1 MKMAN
6 EKTLYEFSV
15 LCEREDY
22 PHWTYT
28 DKIYVLAVD
37 KTEAMHKFLDKHP
50 DLYNFRITNWQ
61 GVDIL

>member
-15 LCEREDY
+15 QRECGN
-22 PHWTYT
+22 WACA
-28 DKIYVLAVD
+28 DKIYVLAVN
-37 KTEAMHKFLDKHP
+37 KEEAMHKFLDKYP

>member
-15 LCEREDY
+15 QRKRGN
-22 PHWTYT
+22 WTCT
-28 DKIYVLAVD
+28 DKIYVLAVN
-37 KTEAMHKFLDKHP
+37 KEEAMHKFLDKHP

>member
-15 LCEREDY
+15 LREREDY
-22 PHWTYT
+22 PYWTYT
-28 DKIYVLAVD
+28 DKIYVLAVN
-37 KTEAMHKFLDKHP
+37 KEEAIRKFLNKYP
-50 DLYNFRITNWQ
+50 DLYNFHITDWQ

>member
-15 LCEREDY
+15 QHESGN
-22 PHWTYT
+22 WTNT
-28 DKIYVLAVD
+28 DKIYVLAVN
-37 KTEAMHKFLDKHP
+37 KEEAMHKFLDKYP

>member
-15 LCEREDY
+15 PRE
-22 PHWTYT
+22 HENWTYT
-28 DKIYVLAVD
+28 DKIYVLAVN
-37 KTEAMHKFLDKHP
+37 KEEAMHKFLDKYP
-50 DLYNFRITNWQ
+50 DLYSFRITNWW

>member
-15 LCEREDY
+15 LRE
-22 PHWTYT
+22 HGNWACA
-28 DKIYVLAVD
+28 DKIYVLAVN
-37 KTEAMHKFLDKHP
+37 KEEAMRKFLDKHP

>member
-6 EKTLYEFSV
+6 EKPLYEFSV
-15 LCEREDY
+15 LREREDY

-37 KTEAMHKFLDKHP
+37 KTEAMQKFLDKNT

>member
-15 LCEREDY
+15 QPKYDNWI
-22 PHWTYT
+22 HT
-28 DKIYVLAVD
+28 DKIYVLAVN
-37 KTEAMHKFLDKHP
+37 KEEAMHKFLDKYP

>member
-15 LCEREDY
+15 LREREGN

-28 DKIYVLAVD
+28 DKIYVLAVN
-37 KTEAMHKFLDKHP
+37 KEEAMHKFLDKHP
-50 DLYNFRITNWQ
+50 DLYNFTITNWQ

>member
-15 LCEREDY
+15 LREREDY

-28 DKIYVLAVD
+28 DKIYVLAVN
-37 KTEAMHKFLDKHP
+37 KEEAMH
-50 DLYNFRITNWQ
+50 
-61 GVDIL
+61 

>member
-15 LCEREDY
+15 MRERGN
-22 PHWTYT
+22 WART
-28 DKIYVLAVD
+28 DKIYVLAVN
-37 KTEAMHKFLDKHP
+37 KEEAMHKFLDKYP

>member
-15 LCEREDY
+15 QSKYDNWIH
-22 PHWTYT
+22 P
-28 DKIYVLAVD
+28 DKIYVLAVN
-37 KTEAMHKFLDKHP
+37 KEEAMHKFLDKYP

>member
-15 LCEREDY
+15 LRDHENWSCA
-22 PHWTYT
+22 
-28 DKIYVLAVD
+28 DKIYVLAVN
-37 KTEAMHKFLDKHP
+37 KEEAMRKFLDKHP

>member
-15 LCEREDY
+15 LREREN
-22 PHWTYT
+22 WFYT
-28 DKIYVLAVD
+28 DKIYVLAVN
-37 KTEAMHKFLDKHP
+37 KTEAMLKFLDEYP
-50 DLYNFRITNWQ
+50 DLYDFRITNWW

>member
-15 LCEREDY
+15 LRERY
-22 PHWTYT
+22 PYWTYI
-28 DKIYVLAVD
+28 DKIYVLAVN
-37 KTEAMHKFLDKHP
+37 KEEAMHKFRDKHP

>member
-15 LCEREDY
+15 QCEREN
-22 PHWTYT
+22 WTYT
-28 DKIYVLAVD
+28 TKIYVLAVN
-37 KTEAMHKFLDKHP
+37 KEEAMRKFLDEHP
-50 DLYNFRITNWQ
+50 ELYNFRITNWQ

>member
-15 LCEREDY
+15 QRE
-22 PHWTYT
+22 PGNWTCA
-28 DKIYVLAVD
+28 DKIYVLAVN
-37 KTEAMHKFLDKHP
+37 KEEAMHKFLDKYP

>member
-6 EKTLYEFSV
+6 EKTLYEFSAQ
-15 LCEREDY
+15 RESGN
-22 PHWTYT
+22 WASI
-28 DKIYVLAVD
+28 DKIYVLAVN
-37 KTEAMHKFLDKHP
+37 KEEAMHKFLDKYP

>member
-15 LCEREDY
+15 LREREDY

-28 DKIYVLAVD
+28 AKIYVLAVN
-37 KTEAMHKFLDKHP
+37 KEKAMHKFLNKYP
-50 DLYNFRITNWQ
+50 DSYNFRITNWQ

>member
-15 LCEREDY
+15 LRERDG
-22 PHWTYT
+22 YT
-28 DKIYVLAVD
+28 DKIYVLAVN
-37 KTEAMHKFLDKHP
+37 KIEATRKFLNKYP
-50 DLYNFRITNWQ
+50 DFHNFRITNWQ

>member
-15 LCEREDY
+15 QLKRDNWI
-22 PHWTYT
+22 HT
-28 DKIYVLAVD
+28 DKIYVLAVN
-37 KTEAMHKFLDKHP
+37 KEEATRKFLDKHP

>member
-1 MKMAN
+1 MAN

-15 LCEREDY
+15 LCERESN

-28 DKIYVLAVD
+28 SKIYVLAVN
-37 KTEAMHKFLDKHP
+37 KEEAMHKFLDKYP
-50 DLYNFRITNWQ
+50 ELYNFRITNWQ

>member
-15 LCEREDY
+15 QSKYDNWI
-22 PHWTYT
+22 HT
-28 DKIYVLAVD
+28 DKIYVLAVN
-37 KTEAMHKFLDKHP
+37 KEEAMHKFLDKYP

>member
-15 LCEREDY
+15 LREREDP

-28 DKIYVLAVD
+28 DKIYVLAVN
-37 KTEAMHKFLDKHP
+37 KEEAMRKFLDKHP
-50 DLYNFRITNWQ
+50 DLYNFRITDWQ

>member
-6 EKTLYEFSV
+6 EKTLYEFAV
-15 LCEREDY
+15 LPDHENWSCA
-22 PHWTYT
+22 
-28 DKIYVLAVD
+28 DKIYVLAVN
-37 KTEAMHKFLDKHP
+37 KEEAMRKFLDKHP

>member
-15 LCEREDY
+15 QRESGN
-22 PHWTYT
+22 WTNT
-28 DKIYVLAVD
+28 DKIYVLAVN
-37 KTEAMHKFLDKHP
+37 KEEAMHKFLDKHP
-50 DLYNFRITNWQ
+50 DLYNFHITNWQ